1 MSTERP
7 IPSRTTRDGGTTGT
21 LRDTPRHRQEHP
33 QVHTTP
39 PPRGLTLE
47 HLGTRPQAA
56 GACGEGGGRGA
67 GEAGRPQRTW
77 RQGLAPRRPE
87 RACPC
92 VRACVPARAR
102 RHLWEERC
110 ALRPGLPGWRGAG
123 GAVAMA
129 RGARPHTNGEATGAA
144 PLPARLPPP
153 APSFRHY
160 EVTPLAPPHP
170 QHSKGP
176 SPGGSREAPGSGT
189 LASPSAP
196 EKAQAG
202 CKEGRGKAWGGCP
215 AWVRAPKGHGSWE
228 RRCRLGM
235 GVAILGGWEIKGGT

>member
-1 MSTERP
+1 MSTERQ

-39 PPRGLTLE
+39 PRGLTLE

-56 GACGEGGGRGA
+56 GACGDVGGGEGGGGSRA
-67 GEAGRPQRTW
+67 ASAH
-77 RQGLAPRRPE
+77 LAPRARPQAPG
-87 RACPC
+87 ACVP

-129 RGARPHTNGEATGAA
+129 RRARPHTNGEATGAA

-160 EVTPLAPPHP
+160 EVTPLAPPP
-170 QHSKGP
+170 HSKGP
-176 SPGGSREAPGSGT
+176 RPGGSREAPGSGT

-202 CKEGRGKAWGGCP
+202 CKEGRRKAWGAALPGC
-215 AWVRAPKGHGSWE
+215 GHRRGTGAGSAGAALEWGWLSWE
-228 RRCRLGM
+228 
-235 GVAILGGWEIKGGT
+235 GGK